1 MDFICMDKPQ
11 DKADIELIIKQYAAG
26 QLKDGDQVKVKGAI
40 HRIKDMGDFAFV
52 NLRSP
57 KRVFQCLWEKEVS
70 TFDIKDCAPEDY
82 IILEGTIAAD
92 ERSPLGFDIKM
103 VSITK
108 VGGAAEKLPLEISND
123 RKIKNLQL
131 ETLLDNRIITLRN
144 PRIRAIMKIAD
155 GIMHGFR
162 TFLRQEGFTEFVPP
176 KMVMGGA
183 EGGADM
189 FQVKYFNQRAFLN
202 QSPQQYKQAM
212 VGVFNK
218 VFTVGPV
225 FRGENS
231 NTPRHLTE
239 FQGLDL
245 EMGFIDGFQD
255 LMELEA
261 RMFRYIFRLLNE
273 EYSLELDLVL
283 GKDVRLPELTQV
295 PQIKFADAKE
305 LYGEKTKKKVT
316 DPVDLSPEEEKW
328 LGQYF
333 LEETGSPL
341 VFVTHYPSVKRP
353 FYAMDDPE
361 NPRYTLS
368 YDLLLYGLEITTGG
382 QRIHDYNMQ
391 IEKMKKRHMDPAEF
405 ENYLTMHKYGLPP
418 HGGFGLGMERIV
430 QKLLNLDN
438 IREATAFPRD
448 RNRLL
453 P

>member
-1 MDFICMDKPQ
+1 MDFVQYDRPREVR
-11 DKADIELIIKQYAAG
+11 DIEIVIQQFADG
-26 QLKDGDQVKVKGAI
+26 SLKDGDAVKVRGAV

-52 NLRSP
+52 IIRSP
-57 KRVFQCLWEKEVS
+57 RRTFQCIWETADAAQKLS
-70 TFDIKDCAPEDY
+70 PEDW
-82 IILEGTIAAD
+82 ILIDGAIAVD
-92 ERSPLGFDIKM
+92 ERSPLGFDIR
-103 VSITK
+103 ITAVEK

-123 RKIKNLQL
+123 RKMKNLQL
-131 ETLLDNRIITLRN
+131 ETLLDNRVVTLRN
-144 PRIRAIMKIAD
+144 PRIRAIMRVAD
-155 GIMHGFR
+155 GVMYGFR
-162 TFLRQEGFTEFVPP
+162 QFLREEGFTEFVPP

-189 FQVKYFNQRAFLN
+189 FMVKYFDQRAYLN
-202 QSPQQYKQAM
+202 QSPQQYKQTM
-212 VGVFNK
+212 VGVFEK

-245 EMGFIDGFQD
+245 EMGFIESFQD
-255 LMELEA
+255 LMELET
-261 RMFRYIFRLLNE
+261 RMFRYIFHLLNT
-273 EYSLELDLVL
+273 EYAAELDLVL
-283 GKDVRLPELTQV
+283 GAGRRLPELDKV

-305 LYGEKTKKKVT
+305 LYAQKSGKKIT
-316 DPVDLSPEEEKW
+316 DPVDLAPEEEKW

-382 QRIHDYNMQ
+382 QRIHDYDQ
-391 IEKMKKRHMDPAEF
+391 QVAKMKKRHMDPADF

-418 HGGFGLGMERIV
+418 HGGFGLGLERIV
-430 QKLLNLDN
+430 QKLLELDN
-438 IREATAFPRD
+438 IREASAFPRD
-448 RNRLL
+448 RNRLV

>member
-1 MDFICMDKPQ
+1 MEFVNYERQKEQ
-11 DKADIELIIKQYAAG
+11 NDIELVIEKFAKG
-26 QLKDGDQVKVKGAI
+26 ELGDGDEVTVKGAI

-52 NLRSP
+52 NIRSP
-57 KRVFQCLWEKEVS
+57 RRVFQCVWEKD
-70 TFDIKDCAPEDY
+70 TAGFDIKELCVEDWV
-82 IILEGTIAAD
+82 IVKGNIAAD
-92 ERSPLGFDIKM
+92 ERSPLGFDIRM
-103 VSITK
+103 MELTR
-108 VGGAAEKLPLEISND
+108 VGGPAEKLPLEISND
-123 RKIKNLQL
+123 RKMKNLQL
-131 ETLLDNRIITLRN
+131 ETLLDERVITLRN
-144 PRIRAIMKIAD
+144 PRIRAIMKVAD
-155 GIMHGFR
+155 GVMYGFR
-162 TFLRQEGFTEFVPP
+162 QFLRQEGFTEFVPP

-189 FQVKYFNQRAFLN
+189 FMVKYFDQRAYLN

-212 VGVFNK
+212 VGVFEK

-245 EMGFIDGFQD
+245 EMGYIDSFED

-261 RMFRYIFRLLNE
+261 RMFKYIFRLLNE

-283 GKDVRLPELTQV
+283 GAGTRLPEIDRI
-295 PQIKFADAKE
+295 PQICFAQAKE
-305 LYGEKTKKKVT
+305 LYAEETKKKIQ

-333 LEETGSPL
+333 LEKTGSPL

-382 QRIHDYNMQ
+382 QRIHDYHEQ
-391 IEKMKKRHMDPAEF
+391 VAKMKKRRMDPADF
-405 ENYLTMHKYGLPP
+405 EGYLTMHKYGLPP

-430 QKLLNLDN
+430 QKLLGLTN

-448 RNRLL
+448 RNRLV

>member
-1 MDFICMDKPQ
+1 MDFVQYDRPREVR
-11 DKADIELIIKQYAAG
+11 DIEIVIQQFADG
-26 QLKDGDQVKVKGAI
+26 SLKDGDAVKVRGAV

-52 NLRSP
+52 IIRSP
-57 KRVFQCLWEKEVS
+57 RRTFQCIWETADAAQKLS
-70 TFDIKDCAPEDY
+70 PEDWVL
-82 IILEGTIAAD
+82 IDGAIAVD
-92 ERSPLGFDIKM
+92 ERSPLGFDIRISS
-103 VSITK
+103 VEK

-123 RKIKNLQL
+123 RKMKNLQL
-131 ETLLDNRIITLRN
+131 ETLLDNRVVTLRN
-144 PRIRAIMKIAD
+144 PRIRAIMRVAD
-155 GIMHGFR
+155 GVMYGFR
-162 TFLRQEGFTEFVPP
+162 QFLREEGFTEFVPP

-189 FQVKYFNQRAFLN
+189 FMVKYFDQRAYLN
-202 QSPQQYKQAM
+202 QSPQQYKQTM
-212 VGVFNK
+212 VGVFEK

-245 EMGFIDGFQD
+245 EMGFIESFQD
-255 LMELEA
+255 LMELET
-261 RMFRYIFRLLNE
+261 RMFRYIFHLLNT
-273 EYSLELDLVL
+273 EYAAELDLVL
-283 GKDVRLPELTQV
+283 GAGRRLPELDKV

-305 LYGEKTKKKVT
+305 LYAQKSGKKIT
-316 DPVDLSPEEEKW
+316 DPVDLAPEEEKW

-382 QRIHDYNMQ
+382 QRIHDYDQ
-391 IEKMKKRHMDPAEF
+391 QVAKMKKRRMDPADF

-418 HGGFGLGMERIV
+418 HGGFGLGLERIV
-430 QKLLNLDN
+430 QKLLELDN
-438 IREATAFPRD
+438 IREASAFPRD
-448 RNRLL
+448 RNRLV

>member
-1 MDFICMDKPQ
+1 MDFVQYDRPREVR
-11 DKADIELIIKQYAAG
+11 DIEIVIQQFADG
-26 QLKDGDQVKVKGAI
+26 SLKDGDAVKVRGAV

-52 NLRSP
+52 IIRSP
-57 KRVFQCLWEKEVS
+57 RRTFQCIWETADAAQKLS
-70 TFDIKDCAPEDY
+70 PEDW
-82 IILEGTIAAD
+82 ILIDGAIAVD
-92 ERSPLGFDIKM
+92 ERSPLGFDIR
-103 VSITK
+103 ITAVEK

-123 RKIKNLQL
+123 RKMKNLQL
-131 ETLLDNRIITLRN
+131 ETLLDNRVVTLRN
-144 PRIRAIMKIAD
+144 PRIRAIMRVAD
-155 GIMHGFR
+155 GVMYGFR
-162 TFLRQEGFTEFVPP
+162 QFLREEGFTEFVPP

-189 FQVKYFNQRAFLN
+189 FMVKYFDQRAYLN
-202 QSPQQYKQAM
+202 QSPQQYKQTM
-212 VGVFNK
+212 VGVFEK

-245 EMGFIDGFQD
+245 EMGFIDSVQV
-255 LMELEA
+255 LMELGT
-261 RMFRYIFRLLNE
+261 RMFRYIFHLLNT
-273 EYSLELDLVL
+273 EYAAELDLVL
-283 GKDVRLPELTQV
+283 GAGRRLPELDKV

-305 LYGEKTKKKVT
+305 LYAQKSGKKIT
-316 DPVDLSPEEEKW
+316 DPVDLAPEEEKW

-382 QRIHDYNMQ
+382 QRIHDYDQ
-391 IEKMKKRHMDPAEF
+391 QVAKMKKRHMDPADF

-418 HGGFGLGMERIV
+418 HGGFGLGLERIV
-430 QKLLNLDN
+430 QKLLELDN
-438 IREATAFPRD
+438 IREASAFPRD
-448 RNRLL
+448 RNRLV

>member
-1 MDFICMDKPQ
+1 MDFVQYDRPREVR
-11 DKADIELIIKQYAAG
+11 DIEIVIQQFADG
-26 QLKDGDQVKVKGAI
+26 SLKDGDAVKVRGAV

-52 NLRSP
+52 IIRSP
-57 KRVFQCLWEKEVS
+57 RRTFQCIWETTDAAQKLS
-70 TFDIKDCAPEDY
+70 PEDWVR
-82 IILEGTIAAD
+82 IDGAIAAD
-92 ERSPLGFDIKM
+92 ERSPLGFDIRISA
-103 VSITK
+103 VEK

-123 RKIKNLQL
+123 RKMKNLQL
-131 ETLLDNRIITLRN
+131 ETLLDNRVVTLRN
-144 PRIRAIMKIAD
+144 PRIRAIMRVAD
-155 GIMHGFR
+155 GVMYGFR
-162 TFLRQEGFTEFVPP
+162 QFLREEGFTEFVPP

-189 FQVKYFNQRAFLN
+189 FMVKYFDQRAYLN
-202 QSPQQYKQAM
+202 QSPQQYKQTM
-212 VGVFNK
+212 VGVFEK

-245 EMGFIDGFQD
+245 EMGFIDSFQD
-255 LMELEA
+255 LMELET
-261 RMFRYIFRLLNE
+261 RMFRYIFRLLNT
-273 EYSLELDLVL
+273 EYAAELDLVL
-283 GKDVRLPELTQV
+283 GAGRRLPELDKV

-305 LYGEKTKKKVT
+305 LYAQKSGKKIT
-316 DPVDLSPEEEKW
+316 DPVDLAPEEEKW

-382 QRIHDYNMQ
+382 QRIHDYDQ
-391 IEKMKKRHMDPAEF
+391 QVAKMKKRHMDPADF

-418 HGGFGLGMERIV
+418 HGGFGLGLERIV
-430 QKLLNLDN
+430 QKLLELDN
-438 IREATAFPRD
+438 IREASAFPRD
-448 RNRLL
+448 RNRLV

>member
-1 MDFICMDKPQ
+1 MDFVQYDRPREVR
-11 DKADIELIIKQYAAG
+11 DIEIVIQQFADG
-26 QLKDGDQVKVKGAI
+26 SLKDGDEVKVRGAV

-52 NLRSP
+52 IIRSP
-57 KRVFQCLWEKEVS
+57 RRTFQCIWETADVAQKLS
-70 TFDIKDCAPEDY
+70 PEDWVL
-82 IILEGTIAAD
+82 IDGAIAVD
-92 ERSPLGFDIKM
+92 ERSPLRFDIRISS
-103 VSITK
+103 VEK

-123 RKIKNLQL
+123 RKMKNLQL
-131 ETLLDNRIITLRN
+131 ETLLDNRVVTLRN
-144 PRIRAIMKIAD
+144 PRIRAIMRVAD
-155 GIMHGFR
+155 GVMYGFR
-162 TFLRQEGFTEFVPP
+162 QFLREEGFTEFVPP

-189 FQVKYFNQRAFLN
+189 FMVKYFDQRAYLN
-202 QSPQQYKQAM
+202 QSPQQYKQTM
-212 VGVFNK
+212 VGVFEK

-245 EMGFIDGFQD
+245 EMGFIESFQD
-255 LMELEA
+255 LMELET
-261 RMFRYIFRLLNE
+261 RMFRYIFHLLNT
-273 EYSLELDLVL
+273 EYAAELDLVL
-283 GKDVRLPELTQV
+283 GAGRRLPELDKV

-305 LYGEKTKKKVT
+305 LYAQKSGKKIT
-316 DPVDLSPEEEKW
+316 DPVDLAPEEEKW

-382 QRIHDYNMQ
+382 QRIHDYDQ
-391 IEKMKKRHMDPAEF
+391 QVAKMKKRHMDPADF

-418 HGGFGLGMERIV
+418 HGGFGLGLERIV
-430 QKLLNLDN
+430 QKLLELDN
-438 IREATAFPRD
+438 IREASAFPRD
-448 RNRLL
+448 RNRLV

>member
-1 MDFICMDKPQ
+1 MDFVQYDRPRQ
-11 DKADIELIIKQYAAG
+11 TRDIEIVIQQFADG
-26 QLKDGDQVKVKGAI
+26 SLKDGDEVKIRGAV

-52 NLRSP
+52 IIRSP
-57 KRVFQCLWEKEVS
+57 RRTFQCIWETEDAAQKLS
-70 TFDIKDCAPEDY
+70 PEDWV
-82 IILEGTIAAD
+82 LVDGTIAAD
-92 ERSPLGFDIKM
+92 ERSPLGFDIRISS
-103 VSITK
+103 VEK
-108 VGGAAEKLPLEISND
+108 VGGPAEKLPLEISND
-123 RKIKNLQL
+123 RKMKNLQL
-131 ETLLDNRIITLRN
+131 ETLLDNRVVTLRN
-144 PRIRAIMKIAD
+144 PRIRAIMRVAD
-155 GIMHGFR
+155 GVMYGFR
-162 TFLRQEGFTEFVPP
+162 QFLREEGFTEFVPP

-189 FQVKYFNQRAFLN
+189 FMVKYFDQRAYLN

-212 VGVFNK
+212 VGVFEK

-245 EMGFIDGFQD
+245 EMGFIESFQD
-255 LMELEA
+255 LMELET
-261 RMFRYIFRLLNE
+261 RMFQYIFRLLNT
-273 EYSLELDLVL
+273 EYAAELDLVL
-283 GKDVRLPELTQV
+283 GAGRRLPELDKV

-305 LYGEKTKKKVT
+305 LYAQKSGKKIT
-316 DPVDLSPEEEKW
+316 DPVDLAPEEEKW

-333 LEETGSPL
+333 LEEAGSPL

-368 YDLLLYGLEITTGG
+368 YDLLLYGLEVTTGG
-382 QRIHDYNMQ
+382 QRIHDYDQ
-391 IEKMKKRHMDPAEF
+391 QVAKMKKRHMNPADF

-418 HGGFGLGMERIV
+418 HGGFGLGLERIV
-430 QKLLNLDN
+430 QKLLELDN
-438 IREATAFPRD
+438 IREASAFPRD
-448 RNRLL
+448 RNRLV

>member
-1 MDFICMDKPQ
+1 MDFVQYDRPREVR
-11 DKADIELIIKQYAAG
+11 DIEIVIQQFADG
-26 QLKDGDQVKVKGAI
+26 SLKDGDAVKVRGAV

-52 NLRSP
+52 IIRSS
-57 KRVFQCLWEKEVS
+57 RRTFQCIWETADAAQKLS
-70 TFDIKDCAPEDY
+70 PEDWVL
-82 IILEGTIAAD
+82 IDGAIAVD
-92 ERSPLGFDIKM
+92 ERSPLGFDIRISS
-103 VSITK
+103 VEK

-123 RKIKNLQL
+123 RKMKNLQL
-131 ETLLDNRIITLRN
+131 ETLLDNRVVTLRN
-144 PRIRAIMKIAD
+144 PRIRAIMRVAD
-155 GIMHGFR
+155 GVMYGFR
-162 TFLRQEGFTEFVPP
+162 QFLREEGFTEFVPP

-189 FQVKYFNQRAFLN
+189 FMVKYFDQRAYLN
-202 QSPQQYKQAM
+202 QSPQQYKQTM
-212 VGVFNK
+212 VGVFEK

-245 EMGFIDGFQD
+245 EMGFIESFQD
-255 LMELEA
+255 LMELET
-261 RMFRYIFRLLNE
+261 RMFRYIFHLLNT
-273 EYSLELDLVL
+273 EYAAELDLVL
-283 GKDVRLPELTQV
+283 GAGRRLPELDKV

-305 LYGEKTKKKVT
+305 LYAQKSGKKIT
-316 DPVDLSPEEEKW
+316 DPVDLAPEEEKW

-382 QRIHDYNMQ
+382 QRIHDYDQ
-391 IEKMKKRHMDPAEF
+391 QVAKMKKRHMDPADF

-418 HGGFGLGMERIV
+418 HGGFGLGLERIV
-430 QKLLNLDN
+430 QKLLELDN
-438 IREATAFPRD
+438 IREASAFPRD
-448 RNRLL
+448 RNRLM

>member
-1 MDFICMDKPQ
+1 MDFVQYDRPREVR
-11 DKADIELIIKQYAAG
+11 DIEIVIQQFADG
-26 QLKDGDQVKVKGAI
+26 SLKDGDGVKVRGAV

-52 NLRSP
+52 IIRSP
-57 KRVFQCLWEKEVS
+57 RRTFQCIWETADAAQKLS
-70 TFDIKDCAPEDY
+70 PEDWVL
-82 IILEGTIAAD
+82 IDGAIAVD
-92 ERSPLGFDIKM
+92 ERSPLGFDIRISS
-103 VSITK
+103 VEK

-123 RKIKNLQL
+123 RKMKNLQL
-131 ETLLDNRIITLRN
+131 ETLLDNRVVTLRN
-144 PRIRAIMKIAD
+144 PRIRAIMRVAD
-155 GIMHGFR
+155 GVMYGFR
-162 TFLRQEGFTEFVPP
+162 QFLREEGFTEFVPP

-189 FQVKYFNQRAFLN
+189 FMVKYFDQRAYLN
-202 QSPQQYKQAM
+202 QSPQQYKQTM
-212 VGVFNK
+212 VGVFEK

-245 EMGFIDGFQD
+245 EMGFIESFQD
-255 LMELEA
+255 LMELET
-261 RMFRYIFRLLNE
+261 RMFRYIFHLLNT
-273 EYSLELDLVL
+273 EYAAELGLVL
-283 GKDVRLPELTQV
+283 GAGHRLPELDKV

-305 LYGEKTKKKVT
+305 LYAQKSGKKIT
-316 DPVDLSPEEEKW
+316 DPVDLAPEEEKW

-382 QRIHDYNMQ
+382 QRIHDYDQ
-391 IEKMKKRHMDPAEF
+391 QVAKMKKRRMDPADF

-418 HGGFGLGMERIV
+418 HGGFGLGLERIV
-430 QKLLNLDN
+430 QKLLELDN
-438 IREATAFPRD
+438 IREASAFPRD
-448 RNRLL
+448 RNRLM

>member
-1 MDFICMDKPQ
+1 MDFVQYDRPRQ
-11 DKADIELIIKQYAAG
+11 TRDIEIVIQQFADG
-26 QLKDGDQVKVKGAI
+26 SLKDGDEVKIRGAV

-52 NLRSP
+52 IIRSP
-57 KRVFQCLWEKEVS
+57 RRTFQCIWETEDAAQKLS
-70 TFDIKDCAPEDY
+70 PEDWV
-82 IILEGTIAAD
+82 LVDGTIAAD
-92 ERSPLGFDIKM
+92 ERSPLGFDIRISS
-103 VSITK
+103 VEK
-108 VGGAAEKLPLEISND
+108 VGGPAEKLPLEISND
-123 RKIKNLQL
+123 RKMKNLQL
-131 ETLLDNRIITLRN
+131 ETLLDNRVVTLRN
-144 PRIRAIMKIAD
+144 PRIRAIMRVAD
-155 GIMHGFR
+155 GVMYGFR
-162 TFLRQEGFTEFVPP
+162 QFLREEGFTEFVPP

-189 FQVKYFNQRAFLN
+189 FMVKYFDQRAYLN

-212 VGVFNK
+212 VGVFEK

-245 EMGFIDGFQD
+245 EMGFIESFQD
-255 LMELEA
+255 LMELET
-261 RMFRYIFRLLNE
+261 RMFQYIFRLLNT
-273 EYSLELDLVL
+273 EYAAELDLVL
-283 GKDVRLPELTQV
+283 GAGRRLPELDKV

-305 LYGEKTKKKVT
+305 LYAQKSGKKIT
-316 DPVDLSPEEEKW
+316 DPVDLAPEEEKW

-333 LEETGSPL
+333 LEEVGSPL

-368 YDLLLYGLEITTGG
+368 YDLLLYGLEVTTGG
-382 QRIHDYNMQ
+382 QRIHDYDQ
-391 IEKMKKRHMDPAEF
+391 QEAKMKKRHMHTAEF

-418 HGGFGLGMERIV
+418 HGGFGLGLERIV
-430 QKLLNLDN
+430 QKLLELDN
-438 IREATAFPRD
+438 IREASAFPRD
-448 RNRLL
+448 RNRLV

>member
-1 MDFICMDKPQ
+1 MDFVQYDRPCEVR
-11 DKADIELIIKQYAAG
+11 DIEIVIQQFADG
-26 QLKDGDQVKVKGAI
+26 SLKDGDGVKVRGAV

-52 NLRSP
+52 IIRSP
-57 KRVFQCLWEKEVS
+57 RRTFQCIWETADAAQKLS
-70 TFDIKDCAPEDY
+70 PEDWVL
-82 IILEGTIAAD
+82 IDGAIAVD
-92 ERSPLGFDIKM
+92 ERSPLGFDIRISS
-103 VSITK
+103 VEK

-123 RKIKNLQL
+123 RKMKNLQL
-131 ETLLDNRIITLRN
+131 ETLLDNRVVTLRN
-144 PRIRAIMKIAD
+144 PRIRAIMRVAD
-155 GIMHGFR
+155 GVMYGFR
-162 TFLRQEGFTEFVPP
+162 QFLREEGFTEFVPP

-189 FQVKYFNQRAFLN
+189 FMVKYFDQRAYLN
-202 QSPQQYKQAM
+202 QSPQQYKQTM
-212 VGVFNK
+212 VGVFEK

-245 EMGFIDGFQD
+245 EMGFIESFQD
-255 LMELEA
+255 LMELET
-261 RMFRYIFRLLNE
+261 RMFRYIFHLLNT
-273 EYSLELDLVL
+273 EYAAELDLVL
-283 GKDVRLPELTQV
+283 GAGRRLPELDKV

-305 LYGEKTKKKVT
+305 LYAQKSGKKIT
-316 DPVDLSPEEEKW
+316 DPVDLAPEEEKW

-382 QRIHDYNMQ
+382 QRIHDYDQ
-391 IEKMKKRHMDPAEF
+391 QVAKMKKRRMDPADF

-418 HGGFGLGMERIV
+418 HGGFGLGLERIV
-430 QKLLNLDN
+430 QKLLELDN
-438 IREATAFPRD
+438 IREASAFPRD
-448 RNRLL
+448 RNRLM

>member
-1 MDFICMDKPQ
+1 MDFVQYDRPREVR
-11 DKADIELIIKQYAAG
+11 DIEIVIQQFADG
-26 QLKDGDQVKVKGAI
+26 SLKDGDAVKVRGAV

-52 NLRSP
+52 IIRSP
-57 KRVFQCLWEKEVS
+57 RRTFQCIWETTDAAQKLS
-70 TFDIKDCAPEDY
+70 PEDWVL
-82 IILEGTIAAD
+82 IDGAIVAD
-92 ERSPLGFDIKM
+92 ERSPLGFDIRISA
-103 VSITK
+103 VEK
-108 VGGAAEKLPLEISND
+108 VGGATEKLPLEISND
-123 RKIKNLQL
+123 RKMKNLQL
-131 ETLLDNRIITLRN
+131 ETLLDNRVVTLRN
-144 PRIRAIMKIAD
+144 PRIRAIMRVAD
-155 GIMHGFR
+155 GVMYGFR
-162 TFLRQEGFTEFVPP
+162 QFLREEGFTEFVPP

-189 FQVKYFNQRAFLN
+189 FMVKYFDQRAYLN
-202 QSPQQYKQAM
+202 QSPQQYKQTM
-212 VGVFNK
+212 VGVFEK

-245 EMGFIDGFQD
+245 EMGFIESFQD
-255 LMELEA
+255 LMELET
-261 RMFRYIFRLLNE
+261 RMFRYIFRLLNT
-273 EYSLELDLVL
+273 EYAAELDLVL
-283 GKDVRLPELTQV
+283 GSGRRLPELDKV

-305 LYGEKTKKKVT
+305 LYAQKSGKKIT
-316 DPVDLSPEEEKW
+316 DPVDLAPEEEKW

-382 QRIHDYNMQ
+382 QRIHDYDQ
-391 IEKMKKRHMDPAEF
+391 QVAKMKKRHMDPADF

-418 HGGFGLGMERIV
+418 HGGFGLGLERIV
-430 QKLLNLDN
+430 QKLLELDN
-438 IREATAFPRD
+438 IREASAFPRD
-448 RNRLL
+448 RNRLV

>member
-1 MDFICMDKPQ
+1 MDFVQYDRPHE
-11 DKADIELIIKQYAAG
+11 ARDIEIVIKRFDSG
-26 QLKDGDQVKVKGAI
+26 VLKDGDEVKVRGAV

-52 NLRSP
+52 IIRSP
-57 KRVFQCLWEKEVS
+57 RRTFQCIWES
-70 TFDIKDCAPEDY
+70 ADAARALSPEDWVL
-82 IILEGTIAAD
+82 IDGWIAAD
-92 ERSPLGFDIKM
+92 ERSPLGFDIRIES
-103 VSITK
+103 VEK

-123 RKIKNLQL
+123 RKMKNLQL
-131 ETLLDNRIITLRN
+131 ETLLDHRVLTLRN
-144 PRIRAIMKIAD
+144 PRIRAIMRVAD
-155 GIMHGFR
+155 GVMYGFR
-162 TFLRQEGFTEFVPP
+162 QFLREEGFTEFVPP

-189 FQVKYFNQRAFLN
+189 FMVRYFDQRAYLN

-212 VGVFNK
+212 VGVFEK

-245 EMGFIDGFQD
+245 EMGFIESFRD

-261 RMFRYIFRLLNE
+261 RMFRHIFRLLNE
-273 EYSLELDLVL
+273 QYAAELDLVL
-283 GKDVRLPELTQV
+283 GTGTRLPEPEKM
-295 PQIKFADAKE
+295 PQIRFIDAKE
-305 LYGEKTKKKVT
+305 LYAQATGKKIT

-341 VFVTHYPSVKRP
+341 VFVTRYPSVKRP

-361 NPRYTLS
+361 DPRYTLS

-382 QRIHDYNMQ
+382 QRIHDYDQ
-391 IEKMKKRHMDPAEF
+391 QVAKMKKRRMDPADF
-405 ENYLTMHKYGLPP
+405 ESYLTMHKYGLPP
-418 HGGFGLGMERIV
+418 HGGFGLGLERIV
-430 QKLLNLDN
+430 QKLLKLDN
-438 IREATAFPRD
+438 IREASAFPRD
-448 RNRLL
+448 RTRLQ

>member
-1 MDFICMDKPQ
+1 MDFVQYDRPREVR
-11 DKADIELIIKQYAAG
+11 DIEIVIQQFADG
-26 QLKDGDQVKVKGAI
+26 SLKDGDGVKVRGAV

-52 NLRSP
+52 IIRSP
-57 KRVFQCLWEKEVS
+57 RRTFQCIWETADAAQKLS
-70 TFDIKDCAPEDY
+70 PEDWVL
-82 IILEGTIAAD
+82 IDGAIAVD
-92 ERSPLGFDIKM
+92 ERSPLGFDIRISS
-103 VSITK
+103 VEK
-108 VGGAAEKLPLEISND
+108 VGGAVEKLPLEISND
-123 RKIKNLQL
+123 RKMKNLQL
-131 ETLLDNRIITLRN
+131 ETLLDNRVVTLRN
-144 PRIRAIMKIAD
+144 PRIRAIMRVAD
-155 GIMHGFR
+155 GVMYGFR
-162 TFLRQEGFTEFVPP
+162 QFLREEGFTEFVPP

-189 FQVKYFNQRAFLN
+189 FMVKYFDQRAYLN
-202 QSPQQYKQAM
+202 QSPQQYKQTM
-212 VGVFNK
+212 VGVFEK

-245 EMGFIDGFQD
+245 EMGFIESFQD
-255 LMELEA
+255 LMELET
-261 RMFRYIFRLLNE
+261 RMFRYIFHLLNT
-273 EYSLELDLVL
+273 EYAAELDLVL
-283 GKDVRLPELTQV
+283 GAGRRLPELDKV

-305 LYGEKTKKKVT
+305 LYAQKSGKKIT
-316 DPVDLSPEEEKW
+316 DPVDLAPEEEKW

-382 QRIHDYNMQ
+382 QRIHDYDQ
-391 IEKMKKRHMDPAEF
+391 QVAKMKKRRMDPADF

-418 HGGFGLGMERIV
+418 HGGFGLGLERIV
-430 QKLLNLDN
+430 QKLLELDN
-438 IREATAFPRD
+438 IREASAFPRD
-448 RNRLL
+448 RNRLV

>member
-1 MDFICMDKPQ
+1 MDFVQYDRPREVR
-11 DKADIELIIKQYAAG
+11 DIEIVIQQFADG
-26 QLKDGDQVKVKGAI
+26 SLKDGDAVKVRGAV

-52 NLRSP
+52 IIRSP
-57 KRVFQCLWEKEVS
+57 RRTFQCIWETTDAAQKLS
-70 TFDIKDCAPEDY
+70 PEDWVL
-82 IILEGTIAAD
+82 IDGAIVAD
-92 ERSPLGFDIKM
+92 ERSPLGFDIRISA
-103 VSITK
+103 VEK

-123 RKIKNLQL
+123 RKMKNLQL
-131 ETLLDNRIITLRN
+131 ETLLDNRVVTLRN
-144 PRIRAIMKIAD
+144 PRIRAIMRVAD
-155 GIMHGFR
+155 GVMYGFR
-162 TFLRQEGFTEFVPP
+162 QFLREEGFTEFVPP

-189 FQVKYFNQRAFLN
+189 FMVKYFDQRAYLN
-202 QSPQQYKQAM
+202 QSPQQYKQTM
-212 VGVFNK
+212 VGVFEK

-245 EMGFIDGFQD
+245 EMGFIESFQD
-255 LMELEA
+255 LMELET
-261 RMFRYIFRLLNE
+261 RMFQYIFRLLNT
-273 EYSLELDLVL
+273 EYAAELDLVL
-283 GKDVRLPELTQV
+283 GSGCRLPELDKV

-305 LYGEKTKKKVT
+305 LYAQKSGKKIT
-316 DPVDLSPEEEKW
+316 DPVDLAPEEEKW

-382 QRIHDYNMQ
+382 QRIHDYDQ
-391 IEKMKKRHMDPAEF
+391 QVAKMKKRHMDPADF

-418 HGGFGLGMERIV
+418 HGGFGLGLERIV
-430 QKLLNLDN
+430 QKLLELDN
-438 IREATAFPRD
+438 IREASAFPRD
-448 RNRLL
+448 RNRLV

>member
-1 MDFICMDKPQ
+1 MDFVQYDRPREVR
-11 DKADIELIIKQYAAG
+11 DIEIVIQQFADG
-26 QLKDGDQVKVKGAI
+26 SLKDGDAVKVRGAV

-52 NLRSP
+52 IIRSP
-57 KRVFQCLWEKEVS
+57 RRTFQCIWETTDAAQKLS
-70 TFDIKDCAPEDY
+70 PEDWVR
-82 IILEGTIAAD
+82 IDGAIAAD
-92 ERSPLGFDIKM
+92 ERSPLGFDIRISA
-103 VSITK
+103 VEK

-123 RKIKNLQL
+123 RKMKNLQL
-131 ETLLDNRIITLRN
+131 ETLLDNRVVTLRN
-144 PRIRAIMKIAD
+144 PRIRAIMRVAD
-155 GIMHGFR
+155 GVMYGFR
-162 TFLRQEGFTEFVPP
+162 QFLREEGFTEFVPP

-189 FQVKYFNQRAFLN
+189 FMVKYFDQRAYLN
-202 QSPQQYKQAM
+202 QSPQQYKQTM
-212 VGVFNK
+212 VGVFEK

-245 EMGFIDGFQD
+245 EMGFIESFQD
-255 LMELEA
+255 LMELET
-261 RMFRYIFRLLNE
+261 RMFRYIFRLLNT
-273 EYSLELDLVL
+273 EYAAELDLVL
-283 GKDVRLPELTQV
+283 GAGRRLPELDQV

-305 LYGEKTKKKVT
+305 LYAQKSGKKIT
-316 DPVDLSPEEEKW
+316 DPVDLAPEEEKW

-382 QRIHDYNMQ
+382 QRIHDYDQ
-391 IEKMKKRHMDPAEF
+391 QVAKMKKRHMDPADF

-418 HGGFGLGMERIV
+418 HGGFGLGLERIV
-430 QKLLNLDN
+430 QKLLELDN
-438 IREATAFPRD
+438 IREASAFPRD
-448 RNRLL
+448 RNRLV

>member
-1 MDFICMDKPQ
+1 MDFVQYDRPREVR
-11 DKADIELIIKQYAAG
+11 DIEIVIQQFADG
-26 QLKDGDQVKVKGAI
+26 SLKDGDAVKVRGAV
-40 HRIKDMGDFAFV
+40 HRVKDMGDFAFV
-52 NLRSP
+52 IIRSP
-57 KRVFQCLWEKEVS
+57 RRTFQCIWETTDAAQKLS
-70 TFDIKDCAPEDY
+70 PEDWVL
-82 IILEGTIAAD
+82 IDGTIAAD
-92 ERSPLGFDIKM
+92 ERSPLGFDIRISA
-103 VSITK
+103 VEK

-123 RKIKNLQL
+123 RKMKNLQL
-131 ETLLDNRIITLRN
+131 ETLLDNRVVTLRN
-144 PRIRAIMKIAD
+144 PRIRAIMRVAD
-155 GIMHGFR
+155 GVMYGFR
-162 TFLRQEGFTEFVPP
+162 QFLREEGFTEFVPP

-189 FQVKYFNQRAFLN
+189 FMVKYFDQRAYLN
-202 QSPQQYKQAM
+202 QSPQQYKQTM
-212 VGVFNK
+212 VGVFEK

-245 EMGFIDGFQD
+245 EMGFIESFQD
-255 LMELEA
+255 LMELET
-261 RMFRYIFRLLNE
+261 RMFQYIFRLLNT
-273 EYSLELDLVL
+273 EYAAELDLVL
-283 GKDVRLPELTQV
+283 GAGRRLPELDKV

-305 LYGEKTKKKVT
+305 LYAQKSGKKIT
-316 DPVDLSPEEEKW
+316 DPVDLAPEEEKW

-382 QRIHDYNMQ
+382 QRIHDYDQ
-391 IEKMKKRHMDPAEF
+391 QVAKMKKRRMDPADF

-418 HGGFGLGMERIV
+418 HGGFGLGLERIV
-430 QKLLNLDN
+430 QKLLELDN
-438 IREATAFPRD
+438 IREASAFPRD
-448 RNRLL
+448 RNRLV

>member
-1 MDFICMDKPQ
+1 MDFVQYDRPREVR
-11 DKADIELIIKQYAAG
+11 DIEIVIQQFADG
-26 QLKDGDQVKVKGAI
+26 SLKDGDGVKVCGAV

-52 NLRSP
+52 IIRSP
-57 KRVFQCLWEKEVS
+57 RRTFQCIWETADAAQKLS
-70 TFDIKDCAPEDY
+70 PEDWVL
-82 IILEGTIAAD
+82 IDGAIAVD
-92 ERSPLGFDIKM
+92 ERSPLGFDIRIFS
-103 VSITK
+103 VEK

-123 RKIKNLQL
+123 RKMKNLQL
-131 ETLLDNRIITLRN
+131 ETLLDNRVVTLRN
-144 PRIRAIMKIAD
+144 PRIRAIMRVAD
-155 GIMHGFR
+155 GVMYGFR
-162 TFLRQEGFTEFVPP
+162 QFLREEGFTEFVPP

-189 FQVKYFNQRAFLN
+189 FMVKYFDQRAYLN
-202 QSPQQYKQAM
+202 QSPQQYKQTM
-212 VGVFNK
+212 VGVFEK

-245 EMGFIDGFQD
+245 EMGFIESFQD
-255 LMELEA
+255 LMELET
-261 RMFRYIFRLLNE
+261 RMFRYIFHLLNTD
-273 EYSLELDLVL
+273 YAAELDLVL
-283 GKDVRLPELTQV
+283 GAGRRLPELDKV

-305 LYGEKTKKKVT
+305 LYAQKSGKKIT
-316 DPVDLSPEEEKW
+316 DPVDLAPEEEKW

-382 QRIHDYNMQ
+382 QRIHDYDQ
-391 IEKMKKRHMDPAEF
+391 QVAKMKKRRMDPADF

-418 HGGFGLGMERIV
+418 HGGFGLGQERIV
-430 QKLLNLDN
+430 QKLLELDN
-438 IREATAFPRD
+438 IREASAFPRD
-448 RNRLL
+448 RNRLM

>member
-1 MDFICMDKPQ
+1 MDFVQYDRPREVR
-11 DKADIELIIKQYAAG
+11 DIEIVIQQFADG
-26 QLKDGDQVKVKGAI
+26 SLKDGDAVKVRGAV

-52 NLRSP
+52 IIRSP
-57 KRVFQCLWEKEVS
+57 RRTFQCIWETTDAAQKLS
-70 TFDIKDCAPEDY
+70 PEDWVL
-82 IILEGTIAAD
+82 IDGAIVAD
-92 ERSPLGFDIKM
+92 ERSPLGFDIRISA
-103 VSITK
+103 VEK
-108 VGGAAEKLPLEISND
+108 VGGATEKLPLEISND
-123 RKIKNLQL
+123 RKMKNLQL
-131 ETLLDNRIITLRN
+131 ETLLDNRVVTLRN
-144 PRIRAIMKIAD
+144 PRIRAIMRVAD
-155 GIMHGFR
+155 GVMYGFR
-162 TFLRQEGFTEFVPP
+162 QFLREEGFTEFVPP

-189 FQVKYFNQRAFLN
+189 FMVKYFDQRAYLN
-202 QSPQQYKQAM
+202 QSPQQYKQTM
-212 VGVFNK
+212 VGVFEK

-245 EMGFIDGFQD
+245 EMGFIESFQD
-255 LMELEA
+255 LMELET
-261 RMFRYIFRLLNE
+261 RMFRYIFRLLNT
-273 EYSLELDLVL
+273 EYAAELDLVL
-283 GKDVRLPELTQV
+283 GSGCRLPELDKV

-305 LYGEKTKKKVT
+305 LYAQKSGKKIT
-316 DPVDLSPEEEKW
+316 DPVDLAPEEEKW

-382 QRIHDYNMQ
+382 QRIHDYDQ
-391 IEKMKKRHMDPAEF
+391 QVAKMKKRHMDPADF

-418 HGGFGLGMERIV
+418 HGGFGLGLERIV
-430 QKLLNLDN
+430 QKLLELDN
-438 IREATAFPRD
+438 IREASAFPRD
-448 RNRLL
+448 RNRLV

>member
-1 MDFICMDKPQ
+1 MDFVQYDRPREVR
-11 DKADIELIIKQYAAG
+11 DIEIVIQQFADG
-26 QLKDGDQVKVKGAI
+26 SLKDGDAVKVRGAV

-52 NLRSP
+52 IIRSP
-57 KRVFQCLWEKEVS
+57 RRTFQCIWETADAAQKLS
-70 TFDIKDCAPEDY
+70 QEDW
-82 IILEGTIAAD
+82 ILIDGAIAVD
-92 ERSPLGFDIKM
+92 ERSPLGFDIR
-103 VSITK
+103 ITAVEK

-123 RKIKNLQL
+123 RKMKNLQL
-131 ETLLDNRIITLRN
+131 ETLLDNRVVTLRN
-144 PRIRAIMKIAD
+144 PRIRAIMRVAD
-155 GIMHGFR
+155 GVMYGFR
-162 TFLRQEGFTEFVPP
+162 QFLREEGFTEFVPP

-189 FQVKYFNQRAFLN
+189 FMVKYFDQRAYLN
-202 QSPQQYKQAM
+202 QSPQQYKQTM
-212 VGVFNK
+212 VGVFEK

-245 EMGFIDGFQD
+245 EMGFIESFQD
-255 LMELEA
+255 LMELET
-261 RMFRYIFRLLNE
+261 RMFRYIFHLLNT
-273 EYSLELDLVL
+273 EYAAELDLVL
-283 GKDVRLPELTQV
+283 GAGRRLPELDKV

-305 LYGEKTKKKVT
+305 LYAQKSGKKIT
-316 DPVDLSPEEEKW
+316 DPVDLAPEEEKW

-382 QRIHDYNMQ
+382 QRIHDYDQ
-391 IEKMKKRHMDPAEF
+391 QVAKMKKRHMDPADF

-418 HGGFGLGMERIV
+418 HGGFGLGLERIV
-430 QKLLNLDN
+430 QKLLELDN
-438 IREATAFPRD
+438 IREASAFPRD
-448 RNRLL
+448 RNRLV

>member
-1 MDFICMDKPQ
+1 MDFVQYDRPREVR
-11 DKADIELIIKQYAAG
+11 DIEIVIQQFADG
-26 QLKDGDQVKVKGAI
+26 SLKDGDAVKVRGAV

-52 NLRSP
+52 IIRSP
-57 KRVFQCLWEKEVS
+57 RRTFQCIWETADAAQKLS
-70 TFDIKDCAPEDY
+70 PEDWVL
-82 IILEGTIAAD
+82 IDGAIAAD
-92 ERSPLGFDIKM
+92 ERSPLGFDIRISA
-103 VSITK
+103 VEK

-123 RKIKNLQL
+123 RKMKNLQL
-131 ETLLDNRIITLRN
+131 ETLLDNRVVTLRN
-144 PRIRAIMKIAD
+144 PRIRAIMRVAD
-155 GIMHGFR
+155 GVMYGFR
-162 TFLRQEGFTEFVPP
+162 QFLREEGFTEFVPP

-189 FQVKYFNQRAFLN
+189 FMVKYFDQRAYLN
-202 QSPQQYKQAM
+202 QSPQQYKQTM
-212 VGVFNK
+212 VGVFEK

-245 EMGFIDGFQD
+245 EMGFIESFQD
-255 LMELEA
+255 LMELET
-261 RMFRYIFRLLNE
+261 RMFQYIFRLLNT
-273 EYSLELDLVL
+273 EYAAELDLVL
-283 GKDVRLPELTQV
+283 GSGRRLPELDKV

-305 LYGEKTKKKVT
+305 LYAQKSGKKIT
-316 DPVDLSPEEEKW
+316 DPVDLAPEEEKW

-382 QRIHDYNMQ
+382 QRIHDYDQ
-391 IEKMKKRHMDPAEF
+391 QVAKMKKRRMDPADF

-418 HGGFGLGMERIV
+418 HGGFGLGLERIV
-430 QKLLNLDN
+430 QKLLELDN
-438 IREATAFPRD
+438 IREASAFPRD
-448 RNRLL
+448 RNRLV

>member
-1 MDFICMDKPQ
+1 MDFVQYDRPREVR
-11 DKADIELIIKQYAAG
+11 DIEIVIQQFADG
-26 QLKDGDQVKVKGAI
+26 SLKDGDAVKVRGAV

-52 NLRSP
+52 IIRSP
-57 KRVFQCLWEKEVS
+57 RRTFQCIWETTDAAQKVS
-70 TFDIKDCAPEDY
+70 PEDWVL
-82 IILEGTIAAD
+82 IDGTIAVD
-92 ERSPLGFDIKM
+92 ERSPLGFDIRI
-103 VSITK
+103 SAAEK

-123 RKIKNLQL
+123 RKMKNLQL
-131 ETLLDNRIITLRN
+131 ETLLDNRVVTLRN
-144 PRIRAIMKIAD
+144 PRIRAIMRVAD
-155 GIMHGFR
+155 GVMYGFR
-162 TFLRQEGFTEFVPP
+162 QFLREEGFIEFVPP

-189 FQVKYFNQRAFLN
+189 FMVKYFDQRAYLN
-202 QSPQQYKQAM
+202 QSPQQYKQTM
-212 VGVFNK
+212 VGVFEK

-245 EMGFIDGFQD
+245 EMGFIESFQD
-255 LMELEA
+255 LMELET
-261 RMFRYIFRLLNE
+261 RMFQYIFRLLNT
-273 EYSLELDLVL
+273 EYAAELDLVL
-283 GKDVRLPELTQV
+283 GAGRRLPELDKV

-305 LYGEKTKKKVT
+305 LYAQKSGKKIT
-316 DPVDLSPEEEKW
+316 DPVDLAPEEEKW

-382 QRIHDYNMQ
+382 QRIHDYDQ
-391 IEKMKKRHMDPAEF
+391 QVAKMKKRHMDPADF

-418 HGGFGLGMERIV
+418 HGGFGLGLERIV
-430 QKLLNLDN
+430 QKLLELDN
-438 IREATAFPRD
+438 IREASAFPRD
-448 RNRLL
+448 RNRLV

>member
-1 MDFICMDKPQ
+1 MDFVQYDRPREVR
-11 DKADIELIIKQYAAG
+11 DIEIVIQQFADG
-26 QLKDGDQVKVKGAI
+26 SLKDGDAVKVRGAV

-52 NLRSP
+52 IIRSP
-57 KRVFQCLWEKEVS
+57 RRTFQCIWETADVAQKLS
-70 TFDIKDCAPEDY
+70 PEDWVL
-82 IILEGTIAAD
+82 IDGAIAVD
-92 ERSPLGFDIKM
+92 ERSPLGFDIR
-103 VSITK
+103 ITAVEK

-123 RKIKNLQL
+123 RKMKNLQL
-131 ETLLDNRIITLRN
+131 ETLLDNRVVTLRN
-144 PRIRAIMKIAD
+144 PRIRAIMRVAD
-155 GIMHGFR
+155 GVMYGFR
-162 TFLRQEGFTEFVPP
+162 QFLREEGFTEFVPP

-189 FQVKYFNQRAFLN
+189 FMVKYFDQRAYLN
-202 QSPQQYKQAM
+202 QSPQQYKQTM
-212 VGVFNK
+212 VGVFEK

-245 EMGFIDGFQD
+245 EMGFIESFQD
-255 LMELEA
+255 LMELET
-261 RMFRYIFRLLNE
+261 RMFRYIFHLLNT
-273 EYSLELDLVL
+273 EYAAELDLVL
-283 GKDVRLPELTQV
+283 GAGRRLPELDKV

-305 LYGEKTKKKVT
+305 LYAQKSGKKIT
-316 DPVDLSPEEEKW
+316 DPVDLAPEEEKW

-382 QRIHDYNMQ
+382 QRIHDYDQ
-391 IEKMKKRHMDPAEF
+391 QVAKMKKRHMDPADF

-418 HGGFGLGMERIV
+418 HGGFGLGLERIV
-430 QKLLNLDN
+430 QKLLELDN
-438 IREATAFPRD
+438 IREASAFPRD
-448 RNRLL
+448 RNRLV

>member
-1 MDFICMDKPQ
+1 MDFVQYDRPREVR
-11 DKADIELIIKQYAAG
+11 DIEIVIQQFADG
-26 QLKDGDQVKVKGAI
+26 SLKDGDGVKVRGAV

-52 NLRSP
+52 IIRSP
-57 KRVFQCLWEKEVS
+57 RRTFQCIWETADAAQKLS
-70 TFDIKDCAPEDY
+70 PEDWVL
-82 IILEGTIAAD
+82 IDGAIAVD
-92 ERSPLGFDIKM
+92 ERSPLGFDIRISS
-103 VSITK
+103 VEK

-123 RKIKNLQL
+123 RKMKNLQL
-131 ETLLDNRIITLRN
+131 ETLLDNRVVTLRN
-144 PRIRAIMKIAD
+144 PRIRAIMRVAD
-155 GIMHGFR
+155 GVMYGFR
-162 TFLRQEGFTEFVPP
+162 QFLREEGFTEFVPP

-189 FQVKYFNQRAFLN
+189 FMVKYFDQRAYLN
-202 QSPQQYKQAM
+202 QSPQQYKQTM
-212 VGVFNK
+212 VGVFEK

-245 EMGFIDGFQD
+245 EMGFIESFQD
-255 LMELEA
+255 LMELET
-261 RMFRYIFRLLNE
+261 RMFRYIFHLLNT
-273 EYSLELDLVL
+273 EYAAELDLVL
-283 GKDVRLPELTQV
+283 GAGRRLPELDKV

-305 LYGEKTKKKVT
+305 LYAQKSGKKIT
-316 DPVDLSPEEEKW
+316 DPVDLAPEEEKW

-382 QRIHDYNMQ
+382 QRIHDYDQ
-391 IEKMKKRHMDPAEF
+391 QVAKMKKRRMDPADF

-418 HGGFGLGMERIV
+418 HGGFGLGLERIV
-430 QKLLNLDN
+430 QKLLELDN
-438 IREATAFPRD
+438 IREASAFPRD
-448 RNRLL
+448 RNRLM

>member
-1 MDFICMDKPQ
+1 MDFVQYDRPREVR
-11 DKADIELIIKQYAAG
+11 DIEIVIQQFADG
-26 QLKDGDQVKVKGAI
+26 SLKDGDAVKVRGAV

-52 NLRSP
+52 IIRSS
-57 KRVFQCLWEKEVS
+57 RRTFQCIWETADAAQKLS
-70 TFDIKDCAPEDY
+70 PEDWVR
-82 IILEGTIAAD
+82 IDGSIAVD
-92 ERSPLGFDIKM
+92 ERSPLGFDIRISS
-103 VSITK
+103 VEK
-108 VGGAAEKLPLEISND
+108 VGGAAAKLPLEISND
-123 RKIKNLQL
+123 RKMKNLQL
-131 ETLLDNRIITLRN
+131 ETLLDNRVVTLRN
-144 PRIRAIMKIAD
+144 PRIRAIMRVAD
-155 GIMHGFR
+155 GVMYGFR
-162 TFLRQEGFTEFVPP
+162 QFLREEGFTEFVPP

-189 FQVKYFNQRAFLN
+189 FMVKYFDQRAYLN
-202 QSPQQYKQAM
+202 QSPQQYKQTM
-212 VGVFNK
+212 VGVFEK

-245 EMGFIDGFQD
+245 EMGFIESFQD
-255 LMELEA
+255 LMELET
-261 RMFRYIFRLLNE
+261 RMFQYIFRLLNT
-273 EYSLELDLVL
+273 EYAAELDLVL
-283 GKDVRLPELTQV
+283 GAGRRLPELDKV

-305 LYGEKTKKKVT
+305 LYAQKSGKKIT
-316 DPVDLSPEEEKW
+316 DPVDLAPEEEKW

-333 LEETGSPL
+333 LEETGSPM

-382 QRIHDYNMQ
+382 QRIHDYDQ
-391 IEKMKKRHMDPAEF
+391 QVAKMKKRRMDPADF

-418 HGGFGLGMERIV
+418 HGGFGLGLERIV
-430 QKLLNLDN
+430 QKLLELDN
-438 IREATAFPRD
+438 IREASAFPRD
-448 RNRLL
+448 RNRLM

>member
-1 MDFICMDKPQ
+1 MDFVQYDRPRQ
-11 DKADIELIIKQYAAG
+11 TRDIEIVIQQFADG
-26 QLKDGDQVKVKGAI
+26 SLKDGDEVKIRGAV

-52 NLRSP
+52 IIRSP
-57 KRVFQCLWEKEVS
+57 RRTFQCIWETEDAAQKLS
-70 TFDIKDCAPEDY
+70 PEDWV
-82 IILEGTIAAD
+82 LVDGTIAAD
-92 ERSPLGFDIKM
+92 ERSPLGFDIRISS
-103 VSITK
+103 VEK
-108 VGGAAEKLPLEISND
+108 VGGPAEKLPLEISND
-123 RKIKNLQL
+123 RKMKNLQL
-131 ETLLDNRIITLRN
+131 ETLLDNRVVTLRN
-144 PRIRAIMKIAD
+144 PRIRAIMRVAD
-155 GIMHGFR
+155 GVMYGFR
-162 TFLRQEGFTEFVPP
+162 QFLREEGFTEFVPP

-189 FQVKYFNQRAFLN
+189 FMVKYFDQRAYLN

-212 VGVFNK
+212 VGVFEK

-245 EMGFIDGFQD
+245 EMGFIESFQD
-255 LMELEA
+255 LMELET
-261 RMFRYIFRLLNE
+261 RMFQYIFRLLNT
-273 EYSLELDLVL
+273 EYAAELDLVL
-283 GKDVRLPELTQV
+283 GAGRRLPELDKV

-305 LYGEKTKKKVT
+305 LYAQKSGKKIT
-316 DPVDLSPEEEKW
+316 DPVDLAPEEEKW

-333 LEETGSPL
+333 LEEVGSPL

-368 YDLLLYGLEITTGG
+368 YDLLLYGLEVTTGG
-382 QRIHDYNMQ
+382 QRIHDYDQ
-391 IEKMKKRHMDPAEF
+391 QVAKMKKRHMNPADF

-418 HGGFGLGMERIV
+418 HGGFGLGLERIV
-430 QKLLNLDN
+430 QKLLELDN
-438 IREATAFPRD
+438 IREASAFPRD
-448 RNRLL
+448 RNRLV

>member
-1 MDFICMDKPQ
+1 MDFVQYDRPREVR
-11 DKADIELIIKQYAAG
+11 DIEIVIQQFADAS
-26 QLKDGDQVKVKGAI
+26 LKDGDAVKVRGAV

-52 NLRSP
+52 IIRSP
-57 KRVFQCLWEKEVS
+57 RRTFQCIWETTDAAQKLS
-70 TFDIKDCAPEDY
+70 PEDWVL
-82 IILEGTIAAD
+82 IDGAIAAD
-92 ERSPLGFDIKM
+92 ERSPLGFDIRISA
-103 VSITK
+103 VEK

-123 RKIKNLQL
+123 RKMKNLQL
-131 ETLLDNRIITLRN
+131 ETLLDNRVVTLRN
-144 PRIRAIMKIAD
+144 PRIRAIMRVAD
-155 GIMHGFR
+155 GVMYGFR
-162 TFLRQEGFTEFVPP
+162 QFLREEGFTEFVPP

-189 FQVKYFNQRAFLN
+189 FMVKYFDQRAYLN
-202 QSPQQYKQAM
+202 QSPQQYKQTM
-212 VGVFNK
+212 VGVFEK

-245 EMGFIDGFQD
+245 EMGFIESFQD
-255 LMELEA
+255 LMELET
-261 RMFRYIFRLLNE
+261 RMFQYIFRLLNT
-273 EYSLELDLVL
+273 EYAAELDLVL
-283 GKDVRLPELTQV
+283 GSGRRLPELDKV

-305 LYGEKTKKKVT
+305 LYAQKSGKKIT
-316 DPVDLSPEEEKW
+316 DPVDLAPEEEKW

-382 QRIHDYNMQ
+382 QRIHDYDQ
-391 IEKMKKRHMDPAEF
+391 QVAKMKKRHMDPADF

-418 HGGFGLGMERIV
+418 HGGFGLGLERIV
-430 QKLLNLDN
+430 QKLLELDN
-438 IREATAFPRD
+438 IREASAFPRD
-448 RNRLL
+448 RNRLV

>member
-1 MDFICMDKPQ
+1 MDFVQYDRPREVR
-11 DKADIELIIKQYAAG
+11 DIEIVIQQFADG
-26 QLKDGDQVKVKGAI
+26 SLKDGDAVKVRGAV

-52 NLRSP
+52 IIRSP
-57 KRVFQCLWEKEVS
+57 RRTFQCIRETADAAQKLS
-70 TFDIKDCAPEDY
+70 QEDW
-82 IILEGTIAAD
+82 ILIDGAIAVD
-92 ERSPLGFDIKM
+92 ERSPLGFDIR
-103 VSITK
+103 ITAVEK

-123 RKIKNLQL
+123 RKMKNLQL
-131 ETLLDNRIITLRN
+131 ETLLDNRVVTLRN
-144 PRIRAIMKIAD
+144 PRIRAIMRVAD
-155 GIMHGFR
+155 GVMYGFR
-162 TFLRQEGFTEFVPP
+162 QFLREEGFTEFVPP

-189 FQVKYFNQRAFLN
+189 FMVKYFDQRAYLN
-202 QSPQQYKQAM
+202 QSPQQYKQTM
-212 VGVFNK
+212 VGVFEK

-245 EMGFIDGFQD
+245 EMGFIESFQD
-255 LMELEA
+255 LMELET
-261 RMFRYIFRLLNE
+261 RMFRYIFHLLNT
-273 EYSLELDLVL
+273 EYAAELDLVL
-283 GKDVRLPELTQV
+283 GAGRRLPELDKV

-305 LYGEKTKKKVT
+305 LYAQKSGKKIT
-316 DPVDLSPEEEKW
+316 DPVDLAPEEEKW

-382 QRIHDYNMQ
+382 QRIHDYDQ
-391 IEKMKKRHMDPAEF
+391 QVAKMKKRHMDPADF

-418 HGGFGLGMERIV
+418 HGGFGLGLERIV
-430 QKLLNLDN
+430 QKLLELDN
-438 IREATAFPRD
+438 IREASAFPRD
-448 RNRLL
+448 RNRLV

>member
-1 MDFICMDKPQ
+1 MDFVQYDRPREVR
-11 DKADIELIIKQYAAG
+11 DIEIVIQQFADG
-26 QLKDGDQVKVKGAI
+26 SLKDGDAVKVRGAV

-52 NLRSP
+52 IIRSP
-57 KRVFQCLWEKEVS
+57 RRTFQCIWETTDAAQKLS
-70 TFDIKDCAPEDY
+70 PEDWVL
-82 IILEGTIAAD
+82 IDGAIAAD
-92 ERSPLGFDIKM
+92 ERSPLGFDIRISA
-103 VSITK
+103 VEK

-123 RKIKNLQL
+123 RKMKNLQL
-131 ETLLDNRIITLRN
+131 ETLLDNRVVTLRN
-144 PRIRAIMKIAD
+144 PRIRAIMRVAD
-155 GIMHGFR
+155 GVMYGFR
-162 TFLRQEGFTEFVPP
+162 QFLREEGFTEFVPP

-189 FQVKYFNQRAFLN
+189 FMVKYFDQRAYLN
-202 QSPQQYKQAM
+202 QSPQQYKQTM
-212 VGVFNK
+212 VGVFEK

-245 EMGFIDGFQD
+245 EMGFIESFQD
-255 LMELEA
+255 LMELET
-261 RMFRYIFRLLNE
+261 RMFQYIFRLLNT
-273 EYSLELDLVL
+273 EYAAELDLVL
-283 GKDVRLPELTQV
+283 GSGCRLPELDKV

-305 LYGEKTKKKVT
+305 LYAQKSGKKIT
-316 DPVDLSPEEEKW
+316 DPVDLAPEEEKW

-382 QRIHDYNMQ
+382 QRIHDYDQ
-391 IEKMKKRHMDPAEF
+391 QVAKMKKRHMDPADF

-418 HGGFGLGMERIV
+418 HGGFGLGLERIV
-430 QKLLNLDN
+430 QKLLELDN
-438 IREATAFPRD
+438 IREASAFPRD
-448 RNRLL
+448 RNRLV

>member
-1 MDFICMDKPQ
+1 MDFVQYDRPREVR
-11 DKADIELIIKQYAAG
+11 DIEIVIQQFADG
-26 QLKDGDQVKVKGAI
+26 SLKDGDAVKVRGAV

-52 NLRSP
+52 IIRSP
-57 KRVFQCLWEKEVS
+57 RRTFQCIWETTDAAQKLS
-70 TFDIKDCAPEDY
+70 PEDWVL
-82 IILEGTIAAD
+82 IDGTIAAD
-92 ERSPLGFDIKM
+92 ERSPLGFDIRISA
-103 VSITK
+103 VEK

-123 RKIKNLQL
+123 RKMKNLQL
-131 ETLLDNRIITLRN
+131 ETLLDNRVVTLRN
-144 PRIRAIMKIAD
+144 PRIRAIMRVAD
-155 GIMHGFR
+155 GVMYGFR
-162 TFLRQEGFTEFVPP
+162 QFLREEGFTEFVPP

-189 FQVKYFNQRAFLN
+189 FMVKYFDQRAYLN
-202 QSPQQYKQAM
+202 QSPQQYKQTM
-212 VGVFNK
+212 VGVFEK

-245 EMGFIDGFQD
+245 EMGFIESFQD
-255 LMELEA
+255 LMELET
-261 RMFRYIFRLLNE
+261 RMFRYIFHLLNT
-273 EYSLELDLVL
+273 EYAAELDLVL
-283 GKDVRLPELTQV
+283 GAGRRLPELDKV

-305 LYGEKTKKKVT
+305 LYAQKSGKKIT
-316 DPVDLSPEEEKW
+316 DPVDLAPEEEKW

-382 QRIHDYNMQ
+382 QRIHDYDQ
-391 IEKMKKRHMDPAEF
+391 QVAKMKKRRMDPADF

-418 HGGFGLGMERIV
+418 HGGFGLGLERIV
-430 QKLLNLDN
+430 QKLLELDN
-438 IREATAFPRD
+438 IREASAFPRD
-448 RNRLL
+448 RNRLM

>member
-1 MDFICMDKPQ
+1 MDFVQYDRPREVR
-11 DKADIELIIKQYAAG
+11 DIEIVIQQFADG
-26 QLKDGDQVKVKGAI
+26 SLKDGDGVKVRGAV

-52 NLRSP
+52 IIRSP
-57 KRVFQCLWEKEVS
+57 RRTFQCIWETTDAAQKLS
-70 TFDIKDCAPEDY
+70 PEDWVL
-82 IILEGTIAAD
+82 IDGTIAAD
-92 ERSPLGFDIKM
+92 ERSPLGFDIRISA
-103 VSITK
+103 VEK
-108 VGGAAEKLPLEISND
+108 VGGATEKLPLEISND
-123 RKIKNLQL
+123 RKMKNLQL
-131 ETLLDNRIITLRN
+131 ETLLDNRVVTLRN
-144 PRIRAIMKIAD
+144 PRIRAIMRVAD
-155 GIMHGFR
+155 GVMYGFR
-162 TFLRQEGFTEFVPP
+162 QFLREEGFTEFVPP

-189 FQVKYFNQRAFLN
+189 FMVKYFDQRAYLN
-202 QSPQQYKQAM
+202 QSPQQYKQTM
-212 VGVFNK
+212 VGVFEK

-245 EMGFIDGFQD
+245 EMGFIESFQD
-255 LMELEA
+255 LMELET
-261 RMFRYIFRLLNE
+261 RMFRYIFHLLNT
-273 EYSLELDLVL
+273 EYAAELDLVL
-283 GKDVRLPELTQV
+283 GAGRRLPELDKV

-305 LYGEKTKKKVT
+305 LYAQKSGKKIT
-316 DPVDLSPEEEKW
+316 DPVDLAPEEEKW

-382 QRIHDYNMQ
+382 QRIHDYDQ
-391 IEKMKKRHMDPAEF
+391 QVAKMKKRRMDPADF

-418 HGGFGLGMERIV
+418 HGGFGLGLERIV
-430 QKLLNLDN
+430 QKLLELDN
-438 IREATAFPRD
+438 IREASAFPRD
-448 RNRLL
+448 RNRLV

>member
-1 MDFICMDKPQ
+1 MDFVQYDRPSEVR
-11 DKADIELIIKQYAAG
+11 DIEIVIQQFADG
-26 QLKDGDQVKVKGAI
+26 SLKDGDGVKVRGAV

-52 NLRSP
+52 IIRSP
-57 KRVFQCLWEKEVS
+57 RRTFQCIWETADAAQKLS
-70 TFDIKDCAPEDY
+70 PEDWVL
-82 IILEGTIAAD
+82 IDGAIAVD
-92 ERSPLGFDIKM
+92 ERSPLGFDIRISS
-103 VSITK
+103 VEK

-123 RKIKNLQL
+123 RKMKNLQL
-131 ETLLDNRIITLRN
+131 ETLLDNRVVTLRN
-144 PRIRAIMKIAD
+144 PRIRAIMRVAD
-155 GIMHGFR
+155 GVMYGFR
-162 TFLRQEGFTEFVPP
+162 QFLREEGFTEFVPP

-189 FQVKYFNQRAFLN
+189 FMVKYFDQRAYLN
-202 QSPQQYKQAM
+202 QSPQQYKQTM
-212 VGVFNK
+212 VGVFEK

-245 EMGFIDGFQD
+245 EMGFIESFQD
-255 LMELEA
+255 LMELET
-261 RMFRYIFRLLNE
+261 RMFRYIFHLLNT
-273 EYSLELDLVL
+273 EYAAELDLVL
-283 GKDVRLPELTQV
+283 GAGRRLPELDKV

-305 LYGEKTKKKVT
+305 LYAQKSGKKIT
-316 DPVDLSPEEEKW
+316 DPVDLAPEEEKW

-382 QRIHDYNMQ
+382 QRIHDYDQ
-391 IEKMKKRHMDPAEF
+391 QVAKMKKRHMDPADF

-418 HGGFGLGMERIV
+418 HGGFGLGLERIV
-430 QKLLNLDN
+430 QKLLELDN
-438 IREATAFPRD
+438 IREASAFPRD
-448 RNRLL
+448 RNRLV